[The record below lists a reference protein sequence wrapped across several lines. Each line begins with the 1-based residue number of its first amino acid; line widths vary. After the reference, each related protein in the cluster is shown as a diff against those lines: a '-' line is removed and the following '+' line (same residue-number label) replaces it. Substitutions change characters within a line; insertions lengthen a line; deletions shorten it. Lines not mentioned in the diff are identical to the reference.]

1 MNSIKCWKLAYGI
14 CYKMKTWFSSSLSR
28 IFDLL
33 PHSCSTK
40 AENSSFLFPKS
51 HYIHIS
57 DFLLTE
63 NFFISLKIWF
73 FFFWFRAILFREI
86 PHLSI
91 LHGIA
96 HTQNMNM
103 KMYFFQKMTGKQKVK
118 WSFQW
123 IFRKLLPFRY
133 FYDHFYTWQ
142 LITDIMI
149 LTLTGRGFLQNS
161 YNYFF
166 QSW

>member
-73 FFFWFRAILFREI
+73 FFFFWFRAILFREI

-91 LHGIA
+91 LHGVA
-96 HTQNMNM
+96 HTQTWTWKCLSFKRWQGSKKLNEAFSEFSEN
-103 KMYFFQKMTGKQKVK
+103 YCPSDIFMT
-118 WSFQW
+118 
-123 IFRKLLPFRY
+123 IFTH
-133 FYDHFYTWQ
+133 DNW
-142 LITDIMI
+142 
-149 LTLTGRGFLQNS
+149 
-161 YNYFF
+161 
-166 QSW
+166 